1 MATKRHLGNSVLTD
15 SLRQRNKWLT
25 LAQSTSIW
33 TPTIQSVLQTTQALL
48 ARHQLTHKLTK
59 RSVRHKLQTRLSTF
73 PIWRT
78 KELTQASQ
86 WATAHSSSGWSQTM
100 KVESVL
106 TSLAELVR
114 WHNVWATLLTTATL
128 VKTFIALK
136 EWNRKLEILV
146 KLLTIVKLA
155 LQALSVRQALLQH
168 AQQVIIV
175 QHTQLI
181 QICCLPSLVRLQPLR
196 LTLQLSS

>member
-15 SLRQRNKWLT
+15 SLQQRIKWLT

-33 TPTIQSVLQTTQALL
+33 TLTIQYVLQTTQALL

-73 PIWRT
+73 PILRT

-86 WATAHSSSGWSQTM
+86 WATAHSSSGWSQAM

-168 AQQVIIV
+168 AQQVTIV

-181 QICCLPSLVRLQPLR
+181 QICCLPSLVRLQPLL